1 MTTIPLITLESIQA
15 SLTESDILDAVQG
28 ALVAQAR
35 GQVNSPPPGMLQL
48 DDPKG
53 ECHIKYGHLEGSD
66 TFVIKIACGFYENPK
81 IGLSANNGMMLVF
94 DAKTGA
100 PVCILDDKGWLTN
113 ARTAAAG
120 ALAAR
125 AGAPPGVASL
135 GIIGSGE
142 QAELQAKWTARLLGI
157 ESVVVYG
164 RTARHVED
172 YAERMARDGFSVT
185 IAPDIASLM
194 KRCNLVITT
203 TPSNAALILADDVRP
218 GTHIVAMG
226 ADNPGKQELEAALF
240 PRAAVI
246 MVDDHDQ
253 CVHHG
258 DLGHAVRGG
267 LVPED
272 ADIDLGAVLAGD
284 KPGRLSDDDITIVDL
299 TGIAAED
306 MAVAGLVWSRQ
317 G

>member
-1 MTTIPLITLESIQA
+1 MTTIPLITLETIQA
-15 SLTESDILDAVQG
+15 SLTEADILDAVQG

-53 ECHIKYGHLEGSD
+53 ECHIKYGHLDGSD

-81 IGLSANNGMMLVF
+81 IGLLANSGMMLVF

-125 AGAPPGVASL
+125 AGAPPGVASV

-142 QAELQAKWTARLLGI
+142 QAELQAKWTCRLLGI

-172 YAERMARDGFSVT
+172 YAERMARDGFTVT

-246 MVDDHDQ
+246 MVDDHGQ

-272 ADIDLGAVLAGD
+272 ADIALGAVLAGD

>member
-1 MTTIPLITLESIQA
+1 MTSIPLITLETIQA
-15 SLTESDILDAVQG
+15 SLTEADILDAVQG

-53 ECHIKYGHLEGSD
+53 ECHIKYGHLDGSD

-100 PVCILDDKGWLTN
+100 PLCILDDRGWLTN

-125 AGAPPGVASL
+125 AGAPPGVASV

-142 QAELQAKWTARLLGI
+142 QAELQAKWTCRLLGI

-172 YAERMARDGFSVT
+172 YAERMARDGFTVT

-226 ADNPGKQELEAALF
+226 ADNPGKQELDAALF

-284 KPGRLSDDDITIVDL
+284 EPGRLSDDDITIVDL